1 MNQRPNTLTPA
12 QAWEKMKSWCAYQER
27 CQQEVYQKLRQAGLT
42 PVEADTIIARLIE
55 ENYLNEE
62 RYAIQFAG
70 GHFRQKKWG
79 RQKILYALRQKQIS
93 EYCIKKAMQQIPAAD
108 YGATLM
114 KLATAKWNAV
124 KAGTPAQRWAK
135 TKLYL
140 LQKGYASND
149 VLAALQTLQNK

>member
-1 MNQRPNTLTPA
+1 MNHRPNTLTPA

-42 PVEADTIIARLIE
+42 AMEADTIIARLIE

-93 EYCIKKAMQQIPAAD
+93 EYCIKKAMQQIPEAD
-108 YGATLM
+108 YDETLL

-140 LQKGYASND
+140 LQKGYASSD
-149 VLAALQTLQNK
+149 VLAALQTLQKK

>member
-1 MNQRPNTLTPA
+1 MNQRANTLTPA
-12 QAWEKMKSWCAYQER
+12 QAWEKMKGWCAYQER

-42 PVEADTIIARLIE
+42 ATEADIIIARLIE

-108 YGATLM
+108 YDETLM

-140 LQKGYASND
+140 LQKGYSSND
-149 VLAALQTLQNK
+149 VLAALQSLQKK

>member
-12 QAWEKMKSWCAYQER
+12 QAWEKMKGWCAYQER
-27 CQQEVYQKLRQAGLT
+27 CQQEVYQKLRQAGLNAM
-42 PVEADTIIARLIE
+42 EADTIIARLIE

-93 EYCIKKAMQQIPAAD
+93 EYCIKKAMQQIPEAD
-108 YGATLM
+108 YDATLV

-124 KAGTPAQRWAK
+124 KTATPAQRWAK
-135 TKLYL
+135 TKMYL
-140 LQKGYASND
+140 LQKGYASSD
-149 VLAALQTLQNK
+149 VLATLQSLQQK

>member
-12 QAWEKMKSWCAYQER
+12 QAWEKMKGWCAYQER
-27 CQQEVYQKLRQAGLT
+27 CQQEVFQKLRQAGLT
-42 PVEADTIIARLIE
+42 ALEADTIIARLIE

-93 EYCIKKAMQQIPAAD
+93 EYCIKKAMQQIPEAD
-108 YGATLM
+108 YDETLM

-140 LQKGYASND
+140 LQKGFAAND
-149 VLAALQTLQNK
+149 VLAALQSLQKK